1 MENKKNYFFI
11 IIGIVLPI
19 ILIFSF
25 QSYIERVFGQ
35 YNIWFVGLIYFLF
48 ILWSI
53 EEARSQKKF
62 FNKNQDLLLKQIVKA
77 GDFSGFEETDKI
89 KNNLFNLGNL
99 FFIQSAANFF
109 YFLIWW
115 TFIFEPSLFAT
126 RNLWNELEIINTF
139 YLAVFVVG
147 FSVFLCNLFRV
158 LMTSKIFGISLGS
171 SLNSIK
177 FILIEEIILYGLFG
191 TYLAFIG
198 GFFL

>member
-35 YNIWFVGLIYFLF
+35 YDIWFVGLIYFLF
-48 ILWSI
+48 MLWSI
-53 EEARSQKKF
+53 QEARSQKKF
-62 FNKNQDLLLKQIVKA
+62 FNKNQDQLLKQIVKA
-77 GDFSGFEETDKI
+77 GDFSDYEETDKI
-89 KNNLFNLGNL
+89 KNNMFKLGSL

-126 RNLWNELEIINTF
+126 RNLWNELETINSF
-139 YLAVFVVG
+139 YLSFFVIG
-147 FSVFLCNLFRV
+147 FSVFFCNLFRV

-171 SLNSIK
+171 SVNSIK
-177 FILIEEIILYGLFG
+177 FILIEEFILYGLLG
-191 TYLAFIG
+191 TYLMFIG
-198 GFFL
+198 GFFS